1 MHSTLST
8 WTILITLA
16 CLMLRAS
23 LSDAQLTP
31 TFYDSSCPNVTNIVR
46 ETIVNELRSDP
57 RIAASILRLHFHDCF
72 VNGCDASILLDNTT
86 SFRTEKDAAG
96 NANSARGFPVI
107 DRMKA
112 AVERACPRTV
122 SCADMLTI
130 AAQQS
135 VTLTQLCKT
144 NRKYLKRVVP

>member
-1 MHSTLST
+1 M
-8 WTILITLA
+8 
-16 CLMLRAS
+16 
-23 LSDAQLTP
+23 
-31 TFYDSSCPNVTNIVR
+31 
-46 ETIVNELRSDP
+46 
-57 RIAASILRLHFHDCF
+57 
-72 VNGCDASILLDNTT
+72 LDNTT

-135 VTLTQLCKT
+135 VTLVCFPLICFLRFITYTVYIYIKLHLTYQQKKLDSEMKKNGSELT
-144 NRKYLKRVVP
+144 EIYSKAL